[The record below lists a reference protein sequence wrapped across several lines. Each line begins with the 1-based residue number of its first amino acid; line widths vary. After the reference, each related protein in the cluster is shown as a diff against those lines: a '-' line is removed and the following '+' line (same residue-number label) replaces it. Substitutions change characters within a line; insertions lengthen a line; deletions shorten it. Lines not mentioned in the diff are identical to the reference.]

1 MTAGH
6 FKPQFMTRSN
16 LYIILS
22 DGRSFD
28 CVAESSS
35 APEQGY
41 FVETLLI
48 PLLNLKNTEK
58 EINLLTEH
66 CTLGELRTNASY
78 RYHLNLQKGEFS
90 FHEEV
95 YNFQFDTFKKGR
107 NLTGRVI
114 AYLDKIQNAPIKAL
128 KRNRE

>member
-1 MTAGH
+1 
-6 FKPQFMTRSN
+6 MTRSN
-16 LYIILS
+16 LYITLS
-22 DGRSFD
+22 DGSSFI
-28 CVAESSS
+28 CVSESSS

-41 FVETLLI
+41 FVESLLI
-48 PLLNLKNTEK
+48 PLLHLKDTEN
-58 EINLLTEH
+58 EIALLTEH
-66 CTLGELRTNASY
+66 CTVGEQRTNASY
-78 RYHLNLQKGEFS
+78 RYHINLQTSEFS

-114 AYLDKIQNAPIKAL
+114 AYLDKIQNAPVKKL

>member
-1 MTAGH
+1 
-6 FKPQFMTRSN
+6 MTRSN
-16 LYIILS
+16 LYITLT
-22 DGRSFD
+22 DGSSFI

-41 FVETLLI
+41 FIESVLI
-48 PLLNLKNTEK
+48 PLLSFKDTEK
-58 EINLLTEH
+58 EIALLTEH
-66 CTLGELRTNASY
+66 CTLAEQRIGAAY
-78 RYHLNLQKGEFS
+78 RYEINLQRSEFS

-114 AYLDKIQNAPIKAL
+114 AYLDNIQNAL
-128 KRNRE
+128 

>member
-1 MTAGH
+1 MTC
-6 FKPQFMTRSN
+6 SN

-22 DGRSFD
+22 DGRHFD

-48 PLLNLKNTEK
+48 PLLHFRNAEK
-58 EINLLTEH
+58 EIALLTEH
-66 CTLGELRTNASY
+66 CTIGEFRTNASY
-78 RYHLNLQKGEFS
+78 RYDINLQTSEFS
-90 FHEEV
+90 FQEEV

-107 NLTGRVI
+107 NLTGRII
-114 AYLDKIQNAPIKAL
+114 AYLDKIQNAPIKKL
-128 KRNRE
+128 KRNRD